1 VTSPAD
7 TRTAF
12 PGVPLCRW
20 CAGAD
25 VEFGWYPSA
34 LHEVAD
40 ALPTTARLAAACRGT
55 GDRPL
60 LARVADAL
68 DRYRTPSVPPGAVL
82 DVGAGFG
89 GPAAWL
95 RRHRGV
101 ATFGVEPSADA
112 VAAAAGLFPE
122 VPMVRGDAQRLPVA
136 DGTYEAARVLGV
148 VSLVDDVPRALLEAR
163 RAVRSGGVLAITDYV
178 ALDVAAQGAV
188 RDARSAG
195 HPLLPPGTKVRLLR
209 DVLAT
214 VDRSGWV
221 VVESVVGPLET
232 DDEWVA
238 EREEVDRLVETRV
251 ARTPHGLGAACRRAL
266 RAERRA
272 RARFAEAVDA
282 GLLSRLTLVA
292 RAV

>member
-1 VTSPAD
+1 
-7 TRTAF
+7 
-12 PGVPLCRW
+12 VPLCRW

-34 LHEVAD
+34 LLEVAD
-40 ALPTTARLAAACRGT
+40 ALPTDARLAAACRGT

-60 LARVADAL
+60 LVRVADAL
-68 DRYRTPSVPPGAVL
+68 DRYRGPSTTPGPVL

-101 ATFGVEPSADA
+101 ATFGVEPSEDAA
-112 VAAAAGLFPE
+112 VAARGLFPE

-136 DGTYEAARVLGV
+136 DGVFEAALVLGV
-148 VSLVDDVPRALLEAR
+148 VSLVDDVRRALLEAR
-163 RAVRSGGVLAITDYV
+163 RVVRPGGVLALTDYV
-178 ALDVAAQGAV
+178 GLDAAAQHAD

-214 VDRSGWV
+214 VEATGWV
-221 VVESVVGPLET
+221 VAESVVGPFEP
-232 DDEWVA
+232 DDQWVA
-238 EREEVDRLVETRV
+238 EREEVDRVVESHV

-272 RARFAEAVDA
+272 RARFAEAVDD
-282 GLLSRLTLVA
+282 GLVSRIAVVA

>member
-1 VTSPAD
+1 MTSPSR

-12 PGVPLCRW
+12 PAVPLCRW

-34 LHEVAD
+34 LLEVAD
-40 ALPTTARLAAACRGT
+40 ALPASARLAAACRGT

-60 LARVADAL
+60 LVRVADAL
-68 DRYRTPSVPPGAVL
+68 DRYRGPSTAPGAVL

-95 RRHRGV
+95 RRERGL
-101 ATFGVEPSADA
+101 ATFGVEPSQDA
-112 VAAAAGLFPE
+112 VAAARGLFPW

-136 DGTYEAARVLGV
+136 DGAFEAALVLGV
-148 VSLVDDVPRALLEAR
+148 VSLVDDVRRALLEAR
-163 RAVRSGGVLAITDYV
+163 RAVRAGGVLALTDYV
-178 ALDVAAQGAV
+178 GLDVP
-188 RDARSAG
+188 ARSAGRDPWSGG

-214 VDRSGWV
+214 VEATGWV
-221 VVESVVGPLET
+221 VAESVVGPFEP
-232 DDEWVA
+232 DEPWVT
-238 EREEVDRLVETRV
+238 EREDVDRVVESHV

-272 RARFAEAVDA
+272 RARFAEAVD
-282 GLLSRLTLVA
+282 GGFVTRLALVA

>member
-1 VTSPAD
+1 MPA
-7 TRTAF
+7 T
-12 PGVPLCRW
+12 PLCRW
-20 CAGAD
+20 CAEPD

-60 LARVADAL
+60 LDRVADAL
-68 DRYRTPSVPPGAVL
+68 DRYREPSTAPGPVV

-95 RRHRGV
+95 RRYRGV
-101 ATFGVEPSADA
+101 ATVGVEPSADA
-112 VAAAAGLFPE
+112 VAAARGLFPE
-122 VPMVRGDAQRLPVA
+122 VPMVRGDAMRLPLA
-136 DGTYEAARVLGV
+136 DGAYEAALVLGV
-148 VSLVDDVPRALLEAR
+148 VSLVDDVPRALMEAR
-163 RAVRSGGVLAITDYV
+163 RAVRAGGVLALTDYV
-178 ALDVAAQGAV
+178 GLDVSAQQAV
-188 RDARSAG
+188 REARAAG
-195 HPLLPPGTKVRLLR
+195 HPVLPVGTKVRLLR

-214 VDRSGWV
+214 VEAAGWV
-221 VVESVVGPLET
+221 VVESGVGPPEP
-232 DDEWVA
+232 DEQWVDA
-238 EREEVDRLVETRV
+238 REEVDRVVESHV

-272 RARFAEAVDA
+272 RTRFAEAVDG
-282 GLLSRLTLVA
+282 GLVSRVTLVA